1 MASNMDTIGTFEM
14 AKMLSKV
21 CQVITELLHTH
32 TLPFKKIF
40 SLCYN
45 SGVAINWD
53 HLSQVADDTDF
64 ICKH

>member
-1 MASNMDTIGTFEM
+1 VFRNSGQTYDGIPIMASNMDTIGTFEM

-45 SGVAINWD
+45 SGVAIN
-53 HLSQVADDTDF
+53 
-64 ICKH
+64 